1 MSLYPIVT
9 AHEALASG
17 LHPGELFRAARLNE
31 REGRPQ
37 MGAAI
42 RKVGYE
48 LANLMG
54 MRLRYRSAANSNSK
68 RRRAA

>member
-1 MSLYPIVT
+1 MYPIVT
-9 AHEALASG
+9 AHQALADQI
-17 LHPGELFRAARLNE
+17 HPGELFRAARLNA
-31 REGRPQ
+31 GFGKHAQ
-37 MGAAI
+37 AAAI

-54 MRLRYRSAANSNSK
+54 MRLRYRAHGNDNRGY